1 MAEQAGLPTPTRNEK
16 LYGLDHL
23 RTLAILLVFLF
34 HYGRLF
40 PHPEWVNTISK
51 FGWTGVDLF
60 FVLSGYLIA
69 AQLFAHI
76 AQQGN
81 VPLKSFFLKRF
92 FRIVPAYLFVV
103 ALYFCIPYVHEREA
117 LAPLW
122 KYLTFTQNLGLD
134 LRTQGTFSH
143 AWSLCIEE
151 QFYLVLPLVL
161 AALLY
166 LKLFRKSFILLAGL
180 FVAGF
185 FIRYFSY
192 RAFVLPGDEQS
203 WASWYKW
210 IYYPTQCRLDGL
222 LTGISIAAGFRF
234 LPAVMLRA
242 ARYGNMLLL
251 IGLGILAF
259 AYWLCLD
266 ESSLSASVFGFPAV
280 SIGYGFLVTGAVSP
294 GCFLYRWQSRLTARI
309 AALSYAL
316 YLIHKITIHVSQDLI
331 SRTGLAA
338 DSNLMF
344 VICILVT
351 VTAAFIINFSIEQ
364 PFMRIRSWLLQ
375 KNNYQMLFPGH

>member
-1 MAEQAGLPTPTRNEK
+1 MAEQAALIPPTRNEK

-34 HYGRLF
+34 HYGRIF
-40 PHPEWVNTISK
+40 PHPEWTNTISK

-69 AQLFAHI
+69 SQLFAHI
-76 AQQGN
+76 VQQGT
-81 VPLKSFFLKRF
+81 VPLKAFFLKRF

-103 ALYFCIPYVHEREA
+103 ALYFCFPFVHEREA

-134 LRTQGTFSH
+134 LQTQGTFSH

-166 LKLFRKSFILLAGL
+166 FKIFRKSFILLAAL

-185 FIRYFSY
+185 FIRYISY
-192 RAFVLPGDEQS
+192 RIYVLPEGEQS
-203 WASWYKW
+203 WVYWYKW

-234 LPAVMLRA
+234 LPSVMQRVS
-242 ARYGNMLLL
+242 RYGNRLLL
-251 IGLGILAF
+251 IGLGILCG

-266 ESSLSASVFGFPAV
+266 ESSLMASVFGFPAV
-280 SIGYGFLVTGAVSP
+280 SIGYGFLVMGAVSP
-294 GCFLYRWQSRLTARI
+294 SCFFYKWRSRLMTKI

-316 YLIHKITIHVSQDLI
+316 YLLHKITIHVSQELFSQAGID
-331 SRTGLAA
+331 A

-344 VICILVT
+344 LICILT
-351 VTAAFIINFSIEQ
+351 TLAGALIIHFSIEQ
-364 PFMRIRSWLLQ
+364 PFMRIRSRLLQ
-375 KNNYQMLFPGH
+375 KNNSAATLSGN

>member
-1 MAEQAGLPTPTRNEK
+1 MAEQAALPTPPRNEK

-23 RTLAILLVFLF
+23 RTLAIVLVFLF

-40 PHPEWVNTISK
+40 PHPEWTNTISK

-69 AQLFAHI
+69 SQLFAHI
-76 AQQGN
+76 AKQGE
-81 VPLKSFFLKRF
+81 VPLKAFFLKRF

-103 ALYFCIPYVHEREA
+103 ALYFCFPFVHEREA

-122 KYLTFTQNLGLD
+122 KYLTFTQNPGLD
-134 LRTQGTFSH
+134 LRAQGTFSH

-166 LKLFRKSFILLAGL
+166 FKCFRKSFILLFLL

-185 FIRYFSY
+185 FIRCFSY

-222 LTGISIAAGFRF
+222 LTGISIAAGFQF
-234 LPAVMLRA
+234 MPAVMQRA
-242 ARYGNMLLL
+242 AQYGNMLLL
-251 IGLGILAF
+251 TGLGILCF

-266 ESSLSASVFGFPAV
+266 ESSLTASVYGFPVV
-280 SIGYGFLVTGAVSP
+280 SIGYGFLVMGAVSP
-294 GCFLYRWQSRLTARI
+294 SSFLYRWQSRLMARI

-316 YLIHKITIHVSQDLI
+316 YLVHKITIHVSQDLF
-331 SRTGLAA
+331 SRAGLAA
-338 DSNLMF
+338 DSNFMF
-344 VICILVT
+344 LVCIFTT
-351 VTAAFIINFSIEQ
+351 VAAAVIINFSIEQ
-364 PFMRIRSWLLQ
+364 PFMRIRSRLLQ
-375 KNNYQMLFPGH
+375 KNNY